1 MNGAIKKRSIVF
13 LLSDFMDEGYEKILK
28 VVGRK
33 NDLIGIVLDDR
44 RESEIPKM
52 GLIKLTDA
60 ETNQERW
67 IDTSS
72 QRVQDAL
79 RRRRKQI
86 EEKRKS
92 LFISSRLDSV
102 YVQTGTNYI
111 TPLVNFFRLRE
122 KRW

>member
-1 MNGAIKKRSIVF
+1 MI
-13 LLSDFMDEGYEKILK
+13 
-28 VVGRK
+28 
-33 NDLIGIVLDDR
+33 R

-72 QRVQDAL
+72 NRVQEAL
-79 RRRRKQI
+79 RKRRQ
-86 EEKRKS
+86 EVQAKRKS
-92 LFISSRLDSV
+92 LFITSRLDSI
-102 YVQTGTNYI
+102 YVQAGANYI
-111 TPLVNFFRLRE
+111 TPLVNFFRMRE